1 MTSNTGAKVSIFI
14 LVIILTSFSF
24 KSKRFQNINTPTHH
38 IKSDT
43 ISDSLKIEMAKYWEE
58 EKKYWTSLCEKET
71 KKAQKDIL
79 NNELTY
85 VNISWNQNNKEFYNL
100 LKENTIKVDSA
111 LHYCLAP
118 GELQHCY
125 AKLMENE
132 ISKRFGHKFI
142 DSLRLLAQ
150 KQYVK
155 NNPNRIF
162 TFMECDY
169 ISRYPNDNNK
179 KDLSKK
185 SIKDFWSNVSYPE
198 DFEFKKEVS
207 YSYMSAAFVIY
218 KTGEI
223 SDLKIDLYFQNKKNY
238 KYSSYFTNHLKQ
250 FVQNTKWVPA
260 TSLGTKV
267 NSEMD
272 LTIHFK

>member
-1 MTSNTGAKVSIFI
+1 MINSGLKLLFFTSTLTFAFFTVTNKKVEE
-14 LVIILTSFSF
+14 LGKTYYQ
-24 KSKRFQNINTPTHH
+24 SKR
-38 IKSDT
+38 DT
-43 ISDSLKIEMAKYWEE
+43 ISDSLRTEIAKYWEE
-58 EKKYWTSLCEKET
+58 ENKYWTSLCEKET
-71 KKAQKDIL
+71 KKAQNDIQ

-85 VNISWNQNNKEFYNL
+85 VNISWNRNNKEFYNL
-100 LKENTIKVDSA
+100 LKENNIKVDSA
-111 LHYCLAP
+111 LHYCMAP
-118 GELQHCY
+118 SELQHCY
-125 AKLMENE
+125 ATLMENE

-179 KDLSKK
+179 KELSKK

-198 DFEFKKEVS
+198 DFEFKKEVP

-223 SDLKIDLYFQNKKNY
+223 SDVRIDLHFQNKKNY
-238 KYSSYFTNHLKQ
+238 KYSSYFINHLKQ

-267 NSEMD
+267 NSEMN